1 MCWRINVTSHSVVN
15 GHTAVHHLN
24 QSSQPSQATTTT
36 RSSTPIPDTAARKCL
51 PRRKREREHIKS
63 ASIILWW
70 AADSLSQI
78 SQSLHC
84 TVYCHRVLTL
94 STFNWNGERGDYPIY
109 SGAQRFLMCLN
120 TGSNWGQYMGV
131 SQGIIGVYRD
141 HSERIIKKKYNGKN
155 CGSYFHEYSQS
166 RNVCTKSKERDENE
180 KKKKSRLW
188 CFSLRGDWALH
199 SVGSPVW
206 SAFHS
211 APSKV
216 FQCRMLHHTAWS
228 TTHFSA
234 YLYPFKSRDL
244 TNPYAKPSRHTNW
257 LMNNRRKDAARLL
270 RENKRR
276 WTSCL
281 EDFSE
286 MDLDQSS
293 TGSWHSRQ
301 KKKRKER
308 KN

>member
-180 KKKKSRLW
+180 KKKKAGCGASAWGGTEPCIQSAAL
-188 CFSLRGDWALH
+188 CEVLFTQLHPKSSNAGCYITQLDPPHISLLICTHLSQGTSQTH
-199 SVGSPVW
+199 T
-206 SAFHS
+206 
-211 APSKV
+211 PS
-216 FQCRMLHHTAWS
+216 QAGT
-228 TTHFSA
+228 
-234 YLYPFKSRDL
+234 
-244 TNPYAKPSRHTNW
+244 
-257 LMNNRRKDAARLL
+257 
-270 RENKRR
+270 
-276 WTSCL
+276 
-281 EDFSE
+281 
-286 MDLDQSS
+286 QI
-293 TGSWHSRQ
+293 G
-301 KKKRKER
+301 
-308 KN
+308 

>member
-1 MCWRINVTSHSVVN
+1 MAKTVGLIFMNIRRAETYV
-15 GHTAVHHLN
+15 
-24 QSSQPSQATTTT
+24 
-36 RSSTPIPDTAARKCL
+36 RS
-51 PRRKREREHIKS
+51 PRRGMKMK
-63 ASIILWW
+63 
-70 AADSLSQI
+70 
-78 SQSLHC
+78 
-84 TVYCHRVLTL
+84 
-94 STFNWNGERGDYPIY
+94 
-109 SGAQRFLMCLN
+109 
-120 TGSNWGQYMGV
+120 
-131 SQGIIGVYRD
+131 
-141 HSERIIKKKYNGKN
+141 
-155 CGSYFHEYSQS
+155 
-166 RNVCTKSKERDENE
+166 

-301 KKKRKER
+301 KKKKKRKKKLR
-308 KN
+308 KHKWSRQQPLWETIWPSDAINYSRHWQSGLHLHCHHQQ